1 MIRWKFVLTRLLIVV
16 AVLTLIRWGL
26 GPAAKYLTIR
36 SLQMATG
43 AKVEI
48 ARAEIGLFPP
58 RVYYGGVRVAD
69 PRGRK
74 AFRDLFRAE
83 SIDFEIDGDALL
95 RRRWVVRQGRIS
107 GLEIGAARDDSGH
120 FEREPVPAP
129 EPAGPSYLSR
139 LIGGA
144 MDGLGDRAE
153 AFVDDLETAR
163 RAAEIRRRWEADYEE
178 LAARARA
185 LERQVREI
193 RDEAQS
199 IKNPLRDYVALDR
212 TIAQAN
218 RTRTDLLGVRNT
230 IDAIPG
236 RVRQDLDSLD
246 EAKQI
251 DLAKVEGYV
260 PENLRGSGGFA
271 KDLMSQVVRE
281 RLGQVREYLDQ
292 GRSIANATV
301 VPPARPR
308 ERGQTI
314 DMSGGQRPPRFL
326 VRRCE
331 LDGLVRSGGRVYT
344 VRGVVDRL
352 TPSPHRL
359 DEPTRARLLLED
371 TSLVSEP
378 IRLDYV
384 RDRRNGGDIDR
395 ISMHWPRSDARPTD
409 WGRDDRVGISISG
422 GRRELWAQYVRDGE
436 AIRGRLVSK
445 HTDLEMQLRVAPDLA
460 RSGIAGQISSRLAE
474 VDRIEI
480 DAEFA
485 GTWKDLDLKFESNL
499 ERILREA
506 TEEAI
511 ASEIASRREQV
522 AAKVRH
528 QHAKQA
534 AELERWIEKQQ
545 SEARSLVAAADA
557 SIDEMFQKVT
567 RGVGSADAYLGRLK
581 SSLPKALR

>member
-36 SLQMATG
+36 SLQLATG

-58 RVYYGGVRVAD
+58 RVHYGGLRVAD

-95 RRRWVVRQGRIS
+95 RRRWVVRHGRVS
-107 GLEIGAARDDSGH
+107 GLEIGATRDDSGH
-120 FEREPVPAP
+120 FEREPAP

-144 MDGLGDRAE
+144 MDGLGDRAG

-163 RAAEIRRRWEADYEE
+163 RAAEIRHRWEADYED

-218 RTRTDLLGVRNT
+218 RTRTELMEVRHT

-236 RVRQDLDSLD
+236 QVRQDLDSLD
-246 EAKQI
+246 EAKRI
-251 DLAKVEGYV
+251 DLSKVDGYV
-260 PENLRGSGGFA
+260 PESLRGSGGFA

-281 RLGQVREYLDQ
+281 RLAQVREYLDQ
-292 GRSIANATV
+292 GRTIANATV

-314 DMSGGQRPPRFL
+314 DLSGGQRPPRLL
-326 VRRCE
+326 VRQCE

-395 ISMHWPRSDARPTD
+395 ITMHWPRSDARPME
-409 WGRDDRVGISISG
+409 WGRDDRVGIAVSG
-422 GRRELWAQYVRDGE
+422 GRREVWAQFVREGE

-445 HTDLEMQLRVAPDLA
+445 HTDLEMQLRLAPDLA
-460 RSGIAGQISSRLAE
+460 RSGIAGQLSSRLAE

-480 DAEFA
+480 DAEF
-485 GTWKDLDLKFESNL
+485 GGSWTDLDLKFESNL

-511 ASEIASRREQV
+511 ATEIAARREQI
-522 AAKVRH
+522 AASVRH
-528 QHAKQA
+528 QHAKQT
-534 AELERWIEKQQ
+534 AELERWIETRQT
-545 SEARSLVAAADA
+545 EARSLVAAADA